1 MKDTMINNKK
11 KVSIC
16 QKGDK
21 FAGCEK
27 KWMSKKK

>member
-1 MKDTMINNKK
+1 MNDIMINDLKLS
-11 KVSIC
+11 VC

>member
-1 MKDTMINNKK
+1 MKDIMINNKK

-21 FAGCEK
+21 FAGCGKNEYLK
-27 KWMSKKK
+27 K